1 MILIIDNYDSFVF
14 NIARYFHKLGE
25 ATEVIRNDA
34 IGVRDL
40 VQLKPRA
47 VVISPGPCTPTEAGI
62 SSAVVRELS
71 GFVPILGICLGHQCI
86 GSAFGGSV
94 RRARHPMH
102 GRSSSIAHDGRE
114 LFDGLPSPLRVG
126 RYHSLIV
133 ELEGSCAPD
142 LTVTARSE
150 EGEIMALAHRE
161 QQTYG
166 VQFHPESILTQHGHL
181 LLANFLRVG
190 SRPRPSRTRPTWSA
204 HAPGSRSAP

>member
-1 MILIIDNYDSFVF
+1 MDS
-14 NIARYFHKLGE
+14 
-25 ATEVIRNDA
+25 
-34 IGVRDL
+34 
-40 VQLKPRA
+40 
-47 VVISPGPCTPTEAGI
+47 
-62 SSAVVRELS
+62 
-71 GFVPILGICLGHQCI
+71 
-86 GSAFGGSV
+86 
-94 RRARHPMH
+94 
-102 GRSSSIAHDGRE
+102 
-114 LFDGLPSPLRVG
+114 SPLRVG